1 MKIRKSDI
9 EIVKLTTKE
18 LLLTLF
24 DLSTPFYLASRMY
37 RQSTKEYLDQRSID
51 RAEFISRLKYLKRQ
65 GYIESFVQNKEKYI
79 ELTSRGKNR
88 ANDLLIDE
96 LKSHR
101 PDKWDGKWRVLIFD
115 IPESKKQNRDI
126 FRNKI
131 KSLGFIQIQKS
142 VYVYPFECTQEISFL
157 LESLLIQKYVTIMV
171 SEIIQGEEKIVNEFL
186 EKEII
191 KNSDLRK
198 SQSK

>member
-1 MKIRKSDI
+1 MRIRKSDI
-9 EIVKLTTKE
+9 EITKLTTKE

-24 DLSTPFYLASRMY
+24 DLATPFYSASRMY
-37 RQSTKEYLDQRSID
+37 RQSTKEYLDQRAID
-51 RAEFISRLKYLKRQ
+51 RSEFISRLKYLKQQ
-65 GYIESFVQNKEKYI
+65 GYIQSFVENKEKFV
-79 ELTSRGKNR
+79 ELTLKGKSR
-88 ANDLLIDE
+88 ANELLIDQ

-101 PDKWDGKWRVLIFD
+101 PQKWDGKWRVLIFD
-115 IPESKKQNRDI
+115 IPENKKQNRDV

-142 VYVYPFECTQEISFL
+142 VYVYPFERTLEISFL
-157 LESLLIQKYVTIMV
+157 SESLLIQKYVTIMV

-191 KNSDLRK
+191 KNSDLKK
-198 SQSK
+198 SQNK